1 MSRRMAAV
9 ALLCCSTLVFGF
21 LGFGSKKDVVATVG
35 RSKITN
41 TELQARLATFPPQ
54 YSDALKNPENKARIL
69 DQMIDEQVFLEA
81 AKKAGYAKDKAF
93 REQIEA
99 AEKQLLMTFII
110 RDKIDTGLEVTPEEV
125 RAYFNN
131 NPAQFSETEQRKLRH
146 ILVGSKSEA
155 EDVVSQLRRGA
166 DFAELARAKSKDA
179 TAQAGGELG
188 WVQKGQLVPEF
199 EAAAFGISRKGQ
211 ISGVVQTQFGFHVIE
226 LEDVNVR
233 PKLGFDQVSEQI
245 RQLLANEK
253 KRTKTAEVLA
263 ELKKNIKVS
272 RKVENIK

>member
-1 MSRRMAAV
+1 MSKRMTAV

-41 TELQARLATFPPQ
+41 TDLQARLDTFPPQ
-54 YSDALKNPENKARIL
+54 YSEALKNAENKARIL

-81 AKKAGYAKDKAF
+81 AKKAGYTKDKAF
-93 REQIEA
+93 REQMEA
-99 AEKQLLMTFII
+99 AEKQLLLSFIV
-110 RDKIDTGLEVTPEEV
+110 RDKIDNGLEVKPEEV

-131 NPAQFSETEQRKLRH
+131 NPGQFSEAEQRKLRH
-146 ILVGSKSEA
+146 ILVSSKAEA
-155 EDVVSQLRRGA
+155 EAVLAELRRGA
-166 DFAELARAKSKDA
+166 DFAELARAQSKDA

-199 EAAAFGISRKGQ
+199 ESAAFSIARKGQ
-211 ISGVVQTQFGFHVIE
+211 VSGVVQTQFGFHIIE
-226 LEDVNVR
+226 LEDINVR

-245 RQLLANEK
+245 RQLLVNEK
-253 KRTKTAEVLA
+253 KRAKTAEVLA
-263 ELKKNIKVS
+263 ELKKKVKVS

>member
-41 TELQARLATFPPQ
+41 SDLQTRLSTFPPQ
-54 YSDALKNPENKARIL
+54 YSEALKSPENKARIL
-69 DQMIDEQVFLEA
+69 DQMIDEIVFLEA
-81 AKKAGYAKDKAF
+81 AKKAGYAKDKSF
-93 REQIEA
+93 REQMEA
-99 AEKQLLMTFII
+99 AEKQLLMTFIV
-110 RDKIDTGLEVTPEEV
+110 RDKIDTGLAVTPEEA

-146 ILVGSKSEA
+146 ILVASKSEA
-155 EDVVSQLRRGA
+155 EEVVSQLRRGA

-199 EAAAFGISRKGQ
+199 EAAAFGISGKGR

-226 LEDVNVR
+226 LEDVNLR
-233 PKLGFDQVSEQI
+233 PKLGFEQVSAQI
-245 RQLLANEK
+245 TQLLSNEK

-263 ELKKNIKVS
+263 ELKKKIKVS

>member
-1 MSRRMAAV
+1 MSKRMMAV

-35 RSKITN
+35 RTKITN
-41 TELQARLATFPPQ
+41 SELQTRLATFPPQ
-54 YSDALKNPENKARIL
+54 YSEALKNAENKARIL

-81 AKKAGYAKDKAF
+81 AKKAGYAKDKEF
-93 REQIEA
+93 RAQMEA
-99 AEKQLLMTFII
+99 AEKQLLMTYII

-131 NPAQFSETEQRKLRH
+131 NPAQFAETEQRRLRH
-146 ILVGSKSEA
+146 ILVETESEA
-155 EDVVSQLRRGA
+155 NAVVSQLRRGA
-166 DFAELARAKSKDA
+166 DFAALAREKSKDA

-199 EAAAFGISRKGQ
+199 EAAAFAISRKGQ

-226 LEDVNVR
+226 LEEVNVR
-233 PKLGFDQVSEQI
+233 PQLGFEQVSEQI
-245 RQLLANEK
+245 RQLLVNEK
-253 KRTKTAEVLA
+253 KRAKTAEVLA
-263 ELKKNIKVS
+263 ELKKSVKIS